1 MCSGVKCAFLCAFC
15 NCTLFKS
22 VCWLCTCMITCALSA
37 WLCIQCIVMLAA
49 GAYRN
54 IERGQCASNLG
65 YKINQH
71 LHKAHGNAR
80 LFINTVGFVG
90 FLGLNW
96 ITCVF
101 ASPLARFALMARCWL
116 IPMSLSGHCGHYQR
130 CNHETAAMGNSVE
143 SLSTDFHTFLQMSF
157 DFAWSLWLIQC
168 QILVPLRFMKDFQSF
183 DWNLPHLFPNI

>member
-1 MCSGVKCAFLCAFC
+1 MHFSVLF
-15 NCTLFKS
+15 CTLLEP
-22 VCWLCTCMITCALSA
+22 VRLLCTCMILCALSA

-71 LHKAHGNAR
+71 LHKADGNAR
-80 LFINTVGFVG
+80 LFINTVGFVN

-101 ASPLARFALMARCWL
+101 ASPLARFALMA
-116 IPMSLSGHCGHYQR
+116 
-130 CNHETAAMGNSVE
+130 
-143 SLSTDFHTFLQMSF
+143 
-157 DFAWSLWLIQC
+157 QC
-168 QILVPLRFMKDFQSF
+168 
-183 DWNLPHLFPNI
+183 

>member
-22 VCWLCTCMITCALSA
+22 VCWLCTSMIVCALSA

-71 LHKAHGNAR
+71 LHKADGNAR

-101 ASPLARFALMARCWL
+101 ASPLARFALMARC
-116 IPMSLSGHCGHYQR
+116 
-130 CNHETAAMGNSVE
+130 
-143 SLSTDFHTFLQMSF
+143 
-157 DFAWSLWLIQC
+157 
-168 QILVPLRFMKDFQSF
+168 
-183 DWNLPHLFPNI
+183 